1 MRYYSNPSVFEPVS
15 FTKAW
20 KERGGEFISSDYSAA
35 SPTGGMSGKPG
46 FISQQNVSGRE
57 KTKQTSSAGVWAI
70 PAG

>member
-15 FTKAW
+15 FTPAW
-20 KERGGEFISSDYSAA
+20 KERGGEFINSDYSAA
-35 SPTGGMSGKPG
+35 SPTGGMSRKPG
-46 FISQQNVSGRE
+46 FISQQNVSGTE